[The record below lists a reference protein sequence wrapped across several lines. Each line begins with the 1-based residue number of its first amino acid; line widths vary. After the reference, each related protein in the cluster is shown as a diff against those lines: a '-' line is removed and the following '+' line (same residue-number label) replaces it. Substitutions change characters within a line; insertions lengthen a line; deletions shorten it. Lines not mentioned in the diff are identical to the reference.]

1 MLIDEIRNIKGTKKE
16 LRKFGIT
23 MGGVLFL
30 IGIFLVVKGKAS
42 YPYVMALVLALTLLG
57 SLIPHLL
64 KPFYFFWMGLAT
76 VMGFVM
82 TRVILVLLYYLVFT
96 PMALFMKMRG
106 KDLLSRKYDGMCESY
121 WVRKDN
127 KAFNKER
134 YTKQY

>member
-16 LRKFGIT
+16 LKKFGLT
-23 MGGVLFL
+23 MGALFLFLGIVLYVKGRGTYAYLIGVAFALSFFGVLFPKIIKPLYITWMFFAL
-30 IGIFLVVKGKAS
+30 I
-42 YPYVMALVLALTLLG
+42 LG
-57 SLIPHLL
+57 
-64 KPFYFFWMGLAT
+64 W
-76 VMGFVM
+76 VM

-106 KDLLSRKYDGMCESY
+106 KDLLSRKFDGMCESY